1 MQDVLVRK
9 IIISSK
15 FDQNAIK
22 QNPESLSA
30 EIKRA
35 AKNFHKTY
43 EGNFCRFLRDRHY
56 YSVTT
61 SQM

>member
-1 MQDVLVRK
+1 V
-9 IIISSK
+9 
-15 FDQNAIK
+15 IK
-22 QNPESLSA
+22 KNPKSLSA